1 MKEIIHVQNRMSP
14 VFIQGLPCHGQTGS
28 RNRSQH
34 LSVFS
39 RNPRGGN
46 AKPLDE
52 KDIENYL
59 NFSKE
64 NGLHPILAHAP
75 YTLNACSP
83 KGNLRAFAKATMADD
98 LRRLEY
104 IPGSYYNFHPGSH
117 VGQGVETGIKYIV
130 EMLNEVIK
138 PEQSTT
144 VLLETMGGKGSEI
157 GSSFE
162 ELRIIIEMVEHQD
175 RLGVCLDTC
184 HVFDAG
190 YDIVNDLDGVLA
202 EFDKIIGIDRL
213 KAIHINDSKNPLGSR
228 KDRHAK
234 IGEGQIGMEAFVRI
248 INHSLLRELPFYLE
262 TPNDVEGYGREIAL
276 LKEEYL

>member
-39 RNPRGGN
+39 RNPRGGD

-83 KGNLRAFAKATMADD
+83 KGNLRAFAKATMVD
-98 LRRLEY
+98 
-104 IPGSYYNFHPGSH
+104 
-117 VGQGVETGIKYIV
+117 IKKEFDGTELSIGD
-130 EMLNEVIK
+130 VIK
-138 PEQSTT
+138 FQYYSNENEQN
-144 VLLETMGGKGSEI
+144 VIVK
-157 GSSFE
+157 
-162 ELRIIIEMVEHQD
+162 IE
-175 RLGVCLDTC
+175 
-184 HVFDAG
+184 
-190 YDIVNDLDGVLA
+190 
-202 EFDKIIGIDRL
+202 KL
-213 KAIHINDSKNPLGSR
+213 K
-228 KDRHAK
+228 
-234 IGEGQIGMEAFVRI
+234 
-248 INHSLLRELPFYLE
+248 
-262 TPNDVEGYGREIAL
+262 
-276 LKEEYL
+276 